1 MELAACL
8 VAAALHL
15 EGPAFAEAGGA
26 WLRRSTC
33 SSAAAAGVDCW
44 AGCAGHFSALESS
57 LLVIP
62 VFEAMVVFDV
72 CAYA

>member
-8 VAAALHL
+8 VAAALHF

-26 WLRRSTC
+26 WLRRSAC
-33 SSAAAAGVDCW
+33 SSAAAAGLGCW
-44 AGCAGHFSALESS
+44 AGFAGHFSALTSR
-57 LLVIP
+57 LLVSA
-62 VFEAMVVFDV
+62 VFEAMVVFFV